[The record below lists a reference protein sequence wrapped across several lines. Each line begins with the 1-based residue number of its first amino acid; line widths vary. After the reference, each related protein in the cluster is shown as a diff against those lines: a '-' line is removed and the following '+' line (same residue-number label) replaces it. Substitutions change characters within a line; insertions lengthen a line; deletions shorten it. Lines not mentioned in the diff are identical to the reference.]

1 MSLVCQTEK
10 KKIRMNAKMLTK
22 RFNVITI
29 CNRGTLSCPQYRMK
43 KVHYTATNFFR
54 GTG

>member
-1 MSLVCQTEK
+1 MPLVCQTEK
-10 KKIRMNAKMLTK
+10 KIGMNAKMLTK

-29 CNRGTLSCPQYRMK
+29 YNRGAPSCPQYRKK